1 MTTLEENQ
9 ECGVKFK
16 IALQCVGCVAG
27 MNIGWLVVAVA
38 KRSGIIIVYSNLLA
52 RNIPVC

>member
-38 KRSGIIIVYSNLLA
+38 KSGIIIVYSNLLA

>member
-1 MTTLEENQ
+1 MTTLEDNQ

-27 MNIGWLVVAVA
+27 MNIGWLAVSVA
-38 KRSGIIIVYSNLLA
+38 KSGIIIVYSNLLA
-52 RNIPVC
+52 RNIQVC